1 METSSM
7 RRRTDRIFSAL
18 RKNGYLRQRKTGRN
32 SVLYGDMAEESEAR
46 FVRFTN
52 PKKATDR

>member
-1 METSSM
+1 M